1 LYKYYTISKNYIFRK
16 ILQKLH
22 FLLIIAIPVSFLVI
36 TPSLNLFVNG
46 LLLLGLIILLLNFYK
61 TKKKTGHQQLDLI
74 DWVIIGGT
82 NLYISGFV
90 FLSGRN
96 HSPLFIILILPMI
109 LFSLEFGLLPGIIS
123 ISFLTFFLILNLW
136 QTSFALIS
144 VLSALIYLLVSV
156 LILKIIYT
164 QHKILARYHQKI
176 KNMIF
181 CDALTGLYN
190 RQYLKTI
197 ILEAINKDQHFSLIM
212 MDINYFKYYNDHWG
226 HFRGDNL
233 LKIFGRFLKSVIHG
247 SGTVMRVSGD
257 EFFIFVPNMSPEN
270 VNHLVKQIQEQIP
283 AYPFP
288 GEECFPQKGLS
299 ISFGIV
305 SFPEQAAHL
314 DELLDQAD
322 QELYKN
328 KKQR

>member
-1 LYKYYTISKNYIFRK
+1 LYKYYTISKNFIFHK
-16 ILQKLH
+16 FLQRLR
-22 FLLIIAIPVSFLVI
+22 FFLIIAIPISFLII
-36 TPSLNLFVNG
+36 TPNLNQFLSG
-46 LLLLGLIILLLNFYK
+46 LLILGLIILLLDFYSA
-61 TKKKTGHQQLDLI
+61 KKKTPPKQLSI
-74 DWVIIGGT
+74 KDWVIIGGT

-90 FLSGRN
+90 FLSGKN
-96 HSPLFIILILPMI
+96 NSPLLIILILPTI
-109 LFSLEFGLLPGIIS
+109 LFSLEFGLLPGIVG

-136 QTSFALIS
+136 QTSFAL
-144 VLSALIYLLVSV
+144 VPVFSALIYILVSV
-156 LILKIIYT
+156 LILQMIYT

-181 CDALTGLYN
+181 CDPLTGLYN

-197 ILEAINKDQHFSLIM
+197 MLEAINHKQHFSLIM

-226 HFRGDNL
+226 HYRGDIL
-233 LKIFGRFLKSVIHG
+233 LKTLGRFLKAVIHG
-247 SGTVMRVSGD
+247 SGTVTRISGD
-257 EFFIFVPNMSPEN
+257 EFFIFIPDMSAES
-270 VNHLVKQIQEQIP
+270 VHQLMDKIQEQISI
-283 AYPFP
+283 YPFP
-288 GEECFPQKGLS
+288 GGECFPQKSLS

-305 SFPEQAAHL
+305 SFPEQAAHF